1 MSKKPDAVKKNPRHP
16 IRYLTFYTAISGIL
30 LFVFLQISTRNISH
44 TEATAAGSGR
54 SINPAMQNTIRSLKA
69 ELKKNNKNP
78 DILIKLGNIYFDID
92 NKSEAIVYY
101 RNALNIE
108 STNADVR
115 IDLAICYHETGDS
128 ERAVKEIKKSL
139 EYEPNH
145 SKALLNLGIIHHS
158 LGNTAQALHWWNKYL
173 DTEPEGEF
181 SDRIR
186 EYMKSIVE

>member
-1 MSKKPDAVKKNPRHP
+1 M
-16 IRYLTFYTAISGIL
+16 
-30 LFVFLQISTRNISH
+30 
-44 TEATAAGSGR
+44 
-54 SINPAMQNTIRSLKA
+54 
-69 ELKKNNKNP
+69 
-78 DILIKLGNIYFDID
+78 
-92 NKSEAIVYY
+92 
-101 RNALNIE
+101 
-108 STNADVR
+108 
-115 IDLAICYHETGDS
+115 AICYHETGDS